1 MGAMKRLMVGCCLA
15 VACSACE
22 WGEVDAE
29 GARAALLEVD
39 RAFAALSESDGYIE
53 AYYRY
58 STDDVLLLPPGA
70 LPKAGREEIY
80 RSDSEEGLA
89 GHLSWEPADARVA
102 ASGDMGWTWGQWLF
116 TVDDEPGAPQRSYG
130 KYVFIWDAA
139 NGEWKMTVN
148 IWNDSPGE

>member
-22 WGEVDAE
+22 RGEVDAE

-58 STDDVLLLPPGA
+58 S
-70 LPKAGREEIY
+70 IY

-102 ASGDMGWTWGQWLF
+102 ASGDMGWTWGQWSF

-130 KYVFIWDAA
+130 KYVFIWDGA